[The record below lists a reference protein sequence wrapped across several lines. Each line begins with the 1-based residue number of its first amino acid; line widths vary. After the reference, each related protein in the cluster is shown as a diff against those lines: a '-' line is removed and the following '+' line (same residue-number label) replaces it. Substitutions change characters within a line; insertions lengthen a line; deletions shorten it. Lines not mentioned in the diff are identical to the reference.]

1 SYIIGALMALII
13 NKEFISCASKSTAH
27 LAYCL
32 TLHCS
37 VFKEHCLLFKSAYQ
51 SNSFSQHLLML
62 T

>member
-1 SYIIGALMALII
+1 MALII

-37 VFKEHCLLFKSAYQ
+37 VFKEHVNLLRSYLRV
-51 SNSFSQHLLML
+51 NSFYMLSQLNRCVNIYFV
-62 T
+62 